1 MSNIASNA
9 AENKGET
16 QTEKA
21 PENVPAFQFSVLTCA
36 YGQATK
42 AIYADGKE
50 IAFSKVKHFYYHY
63 AEIDTLE
70 DFAKLALTWLAD
82 QPNKFIIRGQLI
94 PGLPPLPSPAP
105 AGSQYRRI
113 LSRTNEPATIEC
125 PPRSWIVLELDGVA
139 VLHGLGAA
147 DKLIEAAYYIRDH
160 LLPSYF
166 RGVRCVAAATAS
178 TGRMGPDVARLRL
191 FFLLPRP
198 ADNFALYNWADALSR
213 SRPDLKLDPSVMQAM
228 QPIYTA
234 RPIFRGMSDPVPVWG
249 RVRLLDGFAE
259 HVSLDLPCVRVRK
272 AKVRTSHAIQIV
284 SDDEM
289 PDWLLA
295 LTEEDAGR
303 GVAPIDTSAKARN
316 TIRRVF
322 EMLDGCPKPGGQGRH
337 KTLTRAGWE
346 LACLVAEGELPE
358 AFAREAYLE
367 AAGGIYN
374 ADKKYDAAAIQ
385 RRLDDA
391 FSDVRR

>member
-1 MSNIASNA
+1 MSNIAAFRS
-9 AENKGET
+9 ENKGGT
-16 QTEKA
+16 QAEKA
-21 PENVPAFQFSVLTCA
+21 PESVAAFQFSVLTCA

-42 AIYADGKE
+42 TIYVDGKE

-63 AEIDTLE
+63 AEIDSLE
-70 DFAKLALTWLAD
+70 DFAKLVLTWLAD
-82 QPNKFIIRGQLI
+82 QPNKFIIRGQLL
-94 PGLPPLPSPAP
+94 PGLT
-105 AGSQYRRI
+105 GKQYRRI
-113 LSRTNEPATIEC
+113 LSRPGEPATLEC
-125 PPRSWIVLELDGVA
+125 TPRSWIVLDLDGVT
-139 VLHGLGAA
+139 VPHRFGAP
-147 DKLIEAAYYIRDH
+147 DKLTEAAFFIRDH
-160 LLPSYF
+160 MLPSYF

-198 ADNFALYNWADALSR
+198 AENFALYNWADTLSR
-213 SRPDLKLDPSVMQAM
+213 SRPDLRLDPSVMQAM

-234 RPIFRGMSDPVPVWG
+234 RPIFRGISDPVPVWG

-272 AKVRTSHAIQIV
+272 AKARTTHAVQIV
-284 SDDEM
+284 PGGV
-289 PDWLLA
+289 PDWMVVEA
-295 LTEEDAGR
+295 EADAGL

-346 LACLVAEGELPE
+346 LACLVIEGELPE
-358 AFAREAYLE
+358 ALAREAYL
-367 AAGGIYN
+367 AAAEGIYN
-374 ADKKYDAAAIQ
+374 ADKKYDTAAIK

-391 FSDVRR
+391 FADCRRC